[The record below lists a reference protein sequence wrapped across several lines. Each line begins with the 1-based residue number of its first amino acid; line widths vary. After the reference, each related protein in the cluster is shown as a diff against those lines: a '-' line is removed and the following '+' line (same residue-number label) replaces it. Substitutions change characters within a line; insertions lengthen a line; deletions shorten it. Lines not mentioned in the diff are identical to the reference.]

1 MNLLS
6 LPSHHHLS
14 SLAGSRSFHSLR
26 RYLLSTFGTEQWG
39 FSTVM
44 GSYHYCG
51 RDKKKIEK
59 RYNKDD
65 SQGHL
70 LQGKGTHRSS
80 VVMIRKSPLPS
91 RGESREGNALSLLS
105 RTEKSPEWL
114 EWREQHGRVSGEA
127 REVGRSRRTSGL
139 FHSAQSIVGKNL
151 QPSPSP
157 LHWR

>member
-6 LPSHHHLS
+6 LPSRHHLS

-91 RGESREGNALSLLS
+91 RGPERGMPLVYSVGQKKAQSGWNGGNSMAGCQERPGKWAGADGHLDCS
-105 RTEKSPEWL
+105 TVHSPLW
-114 EWREQHGRVSGEA
+114 G
-127 REVGRSRRTSGL
+127 RTSNPPPHLSTGDD
-139 FHSAQSIVGKNL
+139 
-151 QPSPSP
+151 
-157 LHWR
+157 